1 MSEALGEERLGA
13 VMSTIPAG
21 RLGSADEVAGGIV
34 FLASPSASYITGAV
48 LAIDGGIGM
57 GL

>member
-1 MSEALGEERLGA
+1 
-13 VMSTIPAG
+13 MSTIPAG